1 MKKRIILL
9 LSLLV
14 VIITLTTA
22 FIPSNKNEIDVNQ
35 ANLHNPEAGYVESIG
50 N

>member
-1 MKKRIILL
+1 MKKRIILS

-14 VIITLTTA
+14 AIITLTTA
-22 FIPSNKNEIDVNQ
+22 FIPSQKNEVDVIQ
-35 ANLHNPEAGYVESIG
+35 ANLNHPEAGYVESIG